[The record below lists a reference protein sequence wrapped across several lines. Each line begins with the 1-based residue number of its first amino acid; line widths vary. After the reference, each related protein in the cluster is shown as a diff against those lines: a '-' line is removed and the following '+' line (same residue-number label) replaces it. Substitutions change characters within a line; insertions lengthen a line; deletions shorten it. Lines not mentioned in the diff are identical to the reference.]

1 MKIILK
7 KEHEILGD
15 AGQIL
20 NVKNGYAR
28 NYLIPKGYATIANE
42 SNLKSFEEIKKQRAK
57 KVQKLVDEAQKI
69 SSALSSNVITFE
81 MKTGEEDKIFGS
93 VTSQMIYDRL
103 VEKGFENLDRKKII
117 LKEAIK
123 SLGEHE
129 VEVKLQHSVVA
140 LIKVHVVKENASSDE
155 KAEVKSEP
163 KSEAVEETKNDKP
176 VSETKE
182 ETEAVENKD
191 ESEVVT
197 PDENKVS
204 E

>member
-7 KEHEILGD
+7 KEHDLLGD

-42 SNLKSFEEIKKQRAK
+42 SNLKSFEEISKQRAK
-57 KVQKLVDEAQKI
+57 KVQKLVDEAQKL
-69 SSALSSNVITFE
+69 SSDLSSNVLTFE
-81 MKTGEEDKIFGS
+81 MKTGEEDKVFGS
-93 VTSQMIYDRL
+93 VTAQMIFDRL
-103 VEKGFENLDRKKII
+103 VEKGFENLERKKII

-129 VEVKLQHSVVA
+129 VEVKLQHSVVSVV
-140 LIKVHVVKENASSDE
+140 KVHVVKENASAEEIVPEAKIESSDE
-155 KAEVKSEP
+155 VAAEPVA
-163 KSEAVEETKNDKP
+163 EA
-176 VSETKE
+176 KE
-182 ETEAVENKD
+182 ETVADAIEDSEAI
-191 ESEVVT
+191 T
-197 PDENKVS
+197 PDEPKAS

>member
-69 SSALSSNVITFE
+69 SSALSSNVITLE
-81 MKTGEEDKIFGS
+81 MKN
-93 VTSQMIYDRL
+93 R
-103 VEKGFENLDRKKII
+103 
-117 LKEAIK
+117 
-123 SLGEHE
+123 
-129 VEVKLQHSVVA
+129 
-140 LIKVHVVKENASSDE
+140 
-155 KAEVKSEP
+155 
-163 KSEAVEETKNDKP
+163 
-176 VSETKE
+176 
-182 ETEAVENKD
+182 
-191 ESEVVT
+191 
-197 PDENKVS
+197 
-204 E
+204 